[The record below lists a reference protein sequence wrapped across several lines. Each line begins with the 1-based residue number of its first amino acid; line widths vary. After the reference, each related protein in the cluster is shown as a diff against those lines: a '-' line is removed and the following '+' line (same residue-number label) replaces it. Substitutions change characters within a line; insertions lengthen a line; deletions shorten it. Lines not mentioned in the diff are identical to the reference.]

1 MPAFEPD
8 MSSPDFIH
16 VINFGRR
23 LAVNA
28 VFILVPLHLLN
39 LGFSGWQIGAAG
51 SLFAFAPLLFAFPI
65 GWANDRFAIKEII
78 RAALALLS
86 ALLVVLGRV
95 RGFLPMALVFLLL
108 GVGNNAL
115 DVSINSFYYKN
126 GQDANPNKK
135 YSRLVFWSALGT
147 ALGPGLAGL
156 VLSSSGYP
164 AMFMALA
171 VFLILLQV
179 FVGPLTR
186 VPFSFVPLRAYRGD
200 LFRRNTILFSVL
212 IFVIGLHWGVEGTV
226 YSPFLKTVLHLS
238 TLSASLYISL
248 ALLGVALSAWL
259 IGRIKF
265 DLLLNKRIFILSMI
279 LSGAGLALMVI
290 PSLPVSFGFRVMH
303 EIGDGFLGALV
314 VLFISRLFEKES
326 IGGSSGLL
334 ITVMTTG
341 QMVGALVFSSMGFRF
356 GLAYPFIV
364 SGSLLVANGGLARFC
379 FRRAE
384 Y

>member
-1 MPAFEPD
+1 MPGFEPD

-28 VFILVPLHLLN
+28 FFILVPLHLLN

-126 GQDANPNKK
+126 GEDANPNKK

-156 VLSSSGYP
+156 VISSSGYP
-164 AMFMALA
+164 TMFMALA
-171 VFLILLQV
+171 VFLIVLQV
-179 FVGPLTR
+179 FVSPLTR
-186 VPFSFVPLRAYRGD
+186 VPFGFVPLRAYRGD
-200 LFRRNTILFSVL
+200 LLRKNTLLFSVL
-212 IFVIGLHWGVEGTV
+212 IFVIGLHWGLEGTV
-226 YSPFLKTVLHLS
+226 YSPFLKTILHLS

-259 IGRIKF
+259 IGLIKF
-265 DLLLNKRIFILSMI
+265 DLLLNKRIFILSTI
-279 LSGAGLALMVI
+279 LSGAGLALMTI

-356 GLAYPFIV
+356 GLAYPFLV
-364 SGSLLVANGGLARFC
+364 SGSLLVANGGFARYC

>member
-1 MPAFEPD
+1 MPAFGPD
-8 MSSPDFIH
+8 MGSHDFIH

-28 VFILVPLHLLN
+28 FFILVPLHLLN

-86 ALLVVLGRV
+86 VLFVVLGRV
-95 RGFLPMALVFLLL
+95 SGFLPMVLVFLLL

-126 GQDANPNKK
+126 GEPTNPNRK

-156 VLSSSGYP
+156 VLSSAGYP
-164 AMFMALA
+164 SMFLALA
-171 VFLILLQV
+171 VFLVLLQV

-186 VPFSFVPLRAYRGD
+186 LPFAFVPLRAYRAD
-200 LFRRNTILFSVL
+200 LFRKNTLMFSVL
-212 IFVIGLHWGVEGTV
+212 IFVIGLHWGLEGTV
-226 YSPFLKTVLHLS
+226 YSPFLKTTFHLS
-238 TLSASLYISL
+238 TLSASLYISF

-259 IGRIKF
+259 IGLIRF
-265 DLLLNKRIFILSMI
+265 DLLLNKRIFVSSMI
-279 LSGAGLALMVI
+279 LSGAGLALMAI
-290 PSLPVSFGFRVMH
+290 PSLPLSFGFRVMH

-314 VLFISRLFEKES
+314 VLFISRLFEKQS

-341 QMVGALVFSSMGFRF
+341 QMVGALVFSSLGYRF
-356 GLAYPFIV
+356 GLAYPFLI
-364 SGSLLVANGGLARFC
+364 SGCLLVANGGFARLC